1 MGQGE
6 RVSLLRHHDFRQL
19 WASDTISQFGTF
31 IGQTVLPLV
40 AVTVLAATPVE
51 MGLLTAAETAAFL
64 LIGLPAGVWVD
75 RMRRRTLMMRADVA
89 RAALMLSIPVAWWA
103 GALTLPH
110 MIVVGLLVG
119 VCTVFFDVSYQSY
132 LPTLVSRDQLLDGNS
147 KLQASQ
153 QVALIS
159 GPAAG
164 GGLATLIGAAN
175 ATIAVGFG
183 FVASWLFLLRIKKVE
198 PQPEREHG
206 RKLRTEVLEG
216 LKFVFHNKMLRAIA
230 LAGTTAGFFF
240 QMETAAMVLFLT
252 KDLHLSSAQVGLVL
266 AVGGVSGALGAVT
279 ANWWYRK
286 IGNARAIWVSL
297 VAIAPFE
304 LLIPLAYPGWT
315 VWLSVIGML
324 GVGYGVTVHNI
335 AQVSFRQSICPDR
348 LLGRMNASMRFMIWG
363 AFPLGSLAGGVLGEL
378 ISVRGALWVA
388 AIGLSLCS
396 LPLIFSPIR
405 TTVRTPTPTSVDP
418 AGHEQPAPQG
428 P

>member
-1 MGQGE
+1 M
-6 RVSLLRHHDFRQL
+6 SLFRHHDFRML

-31 IGQTVLPLV
+31 VGQTVLPLV
-40 AVTVLAATPVE
+40 AVTVLAATPFE

-75 RMRRRTLMMRADVA
+75 RMRRRTLMVRADIV

-132 LPTLVSRDQLLDGNS
+132 LPTLVNRDQLLDGNA

-153 QVALIS
+153 QVALVS

-175 ATIAVGFG
+175 ATAAVGLG
-183 FVASWLFLLRIKKVE
+183 FVASWLFLLRIRKVE
-198 PQPEREHG
+198 PQPERKTG
-206 RKLRTEVLEG
+206 RRLRDEVWEG

-230 LAGTTAGFFF
+230 LTGTTAGFFF
-240 QMETAAMVLFLT
+240 QMETAAMVLFLA
-252 KDLHLSSAQVGLVL
+252 KDLHLSAAQVGLVL
-266 AVGGVSGALGAVT
+266 AVGGFSGALGAVT
-279 ANWWYRK
+279 SNWWYRK

-297 VAIAPFE
+297 LAIAPFE
-304 LLIPLAYPGWT
+304 LLIPLAQPGWM
-315 VWLSVIGML
+315 VWLIVIGML

-363 AFPLGSLAGGVLGEL
+363 AFPLGSLTGGVLGEL
-378 ISVRGALWVA
+378 ITVRGTLWVA
-388 AIGLSLCS
+388 AAGLSLS
-396 LPLIFSPIR
+396 WLWLIFSPIR
-405 TTVRTPTPTSVDP
+405 TAVRTPSPTTVDP

-428 P
+428 Q

>member
-1 MGQGE
+1 M
-6 RVSLLRHHDFRQL
+6 L

-31 IGQTVLPLV
+31 VGQTVLPLV
-40 AVTVLAATPVE
+40 AVTVLAATPFE

-75 RMRRRTLMMRADVA
+75 RMRRRTLMVRADIV

-132 LPTLVSRDQLLDGNS
+132 LPTLVNRDQLLDGNA

-153 QVALIS
+153 QVALVS

-175 ATIAVGFG
+175 ATAAVGLG
-183 FVASWLFLLRIKKVE
+183 FVASWLFLLRIRKVE
-198 PQPEREHG
+198 PQPERKTG
-206 RKLRTEVLEG
+206 RRLRDEVWEG

-230 LAGTTAGFFF
+230 LTGTTAGFFF
-240 QMETAAMVLFLT
+240 QMETAAMVLFLA
-252 KDLHLSSAQVGLVL
+252 KDLHLSAAQVGLVL
-266 AVGGVSGALGAVT
+266 AVGGFSGALGAVT
-279 ANWWYRK
+279 SNWWYRK

-297 VAIAPFE
+297 LAIAPFE
-304 LLIPLAYPGWT
+304 LLIPLAQPGWM
-315 VWLSVIGML
+315 VWLIVIGML

-363 AFPLGSLAGGVLGEL
+363 AFPLGSLTGGVLGEL
-378 ISVRGALWVA
+378 ITVRGTLWVA
-388 AIGLSLCS
+388 AAGLSLS
-396 LPLIFSPIR
+396 WLWLIFSPIR
-405 TTVRTPTPTSVDP
+405 TAVRTPSPTTVDP

-428 P
+428 Q

>member
-1 MGQGE
+1 M
-6 RVSLLRHHDFRQL
+6 SLFRHHDFRLL

-31 IGQTVLPLV
+31 VGQTVLPLV
-40 AVTVLAATPVE
+40 AVTVLAATPFE

-75 RMRRRTLMMRADVA
+75 RMRRRTLMVRADIA
-89 RAALMLSIPVAWWA
+89 RAVLMLSIPVAWWA
-103 GALTLPH
+103 DVLTLPH

-132 LPTLVSRDQLLDGNS
+132 LPTLVNRDQLLDGNA

-153 QVALIS
+153 QVALVS

-175 ATIAVGFG
+175 ATAAVGVG

-198 PQPEREHG
+198 PQPERKAD
-206 RKLRTEVLEG
+206 RRLRDEVWEG
-216 LKFVFHNKMLRAIA
+216 LKFLFHNKMLRAIA
-230 LAGTTAGFFF
+230 LTGTTAGFFF
-240 QMETAAMVLFLT
+240 QMETAAMILFLA
-252 KDLHLSSAQVGLVL
+252 KDLHLNAAQVGLVL
-266 AVGGVSGALGAVT
+266 AVGGFSGALGAVT
-279 ANWWYRK
+279 SNWWYRK
-286 IGNARAIWVSL
+286 IGNARAMWVSL
-297 VAIAPFE
+297 LAIAPFE
-304 LLIPLAYPGWT
+304 LLIPLAQPGWM
-315 VWLSVIGML
+315 VWLIVIGML

-378 ISVRGALWVA
+378 ITVRGTLWVA
-388 AIGLSLCS
+388 AVGLSLS
-396 LPLIFSPIR
+396 WLWLIFSPIR
-405 TTVRTPTPTSVDP
+405 TTVRTPSPTTVDP

-428 P
+428 Q

>member
-1 MGQGE
+1 M
-6 RVSLLRHHDFRQL
+6 SLFRHHDFRLL

-31 IGQTVLPLV
+31 VGQTVLPLV
-40 AVTVLAATPVE
+40 AVTVLAATPFE

-75 RMRRRTLMMRADVA
+75 RMRRRTLMVRADIA
-89 RAALMLSIPVAWWA
+89 RAVLMLSIPVAWWA
-103 GALTLPH
+103 DVLTLPH

-132 LPTLVSRDQLLDGNS
+132 LPTLVNRDQLLDGNA

-153 QVALIS
+153 QVALVS

-175 ATIAVGFG
+175 ATAAVGVG

-198 PQPEREHG
+198 PQPERKAD
-206 RKLRTEVLEG
+206 RRLRDEVWEG

-230 LAGTTAGFFF
+230 LTGTTAGFFF
-240 QMETAAMVLFLT
+240 QMETAAMVLFLA
-252 KDLHLSSAQVGLVL
+252 KDLHLNAAQVGLVL
-266 AVGGVSGALGAVT
+266 AVGGFSGALGAVT
-279 ANWWYRK
+279 SNWWYRK
-286 IGNARAIWVSL
+286 IGNARAMWVSL
-297 VAIAPFE
+297 LAIAPFE
-304 LLIPLAYPGWT
+304 LLIPLAQPGWM
-315 VWLSVIGML
+315 VWLIVIGML

-363 AFPLGSLAGGVLGEL
+363 AFPPGSLAGGVLGEL
-378 ISVRGALWVA
+378 ITVRGTLWVA
-388 AIGLSLCS
+388 AAGLSLS
-396 LPLIFSPIR
+396 WLWLIFSPIR
-405 TTVRTPTPTSVDP
+405 TTVRTPSPTTVDP

-428 P
+428 Q

>member
-1 MGQGE
+1 M
-6 RVSLLRHHDFRQL
+6 SLFRHHDFRLL

-31 IGQTVLPLV
+31 VGQTVLPLV
-40 AVTVLAATPVE
+40 AVTVLAATPFE

-75 RMRRRTLMMRADVA
+75 RMRRRTLMVRADIA
-89 RAALMLSIPVAWWA
+89 RAVLMLSIPVAWWA
-103 GALTLPH
+103 DVLTLPH

-132 LPTLVSRDQLLDGNS
+132 LPTLVNRDQLLDGNA

-153 QVALIS
+153 QVALVS

-175 ATIAVGFG
+175 ATAAVGVG

-198 PQPEREHG
+198 PQPERKAD
-206 RKLRTEVLEG
+206 RRLRDEVWEG

-230 LAGTTAGFFF
+230 LTGTTAGFFF
-240 QMETAAMVLFLT
+240 QMETAAMILFLA
-252 KDLHLSSAQVGLVL
+252 KDLHLNAAQVGLVL
-266 AVGGVSGALGAVT
+266 AVGGFSGALGAVT
-279 ANWWYRK
+279 SNWWYRK
-286 IGNARAIWVSL
+286 IGNARAMWVSL
-297 VAIAPFE
+297 LAIAPFE
-304 LLIPLAYPGWT
+304 LLIPLAQPGWM
-315 VWLSVIGML
+315 VWLIVIGML

-378 ISVRGALWVA
+378 ITVRGTLWVA
-388 AIGLSLCS
+388 AVGLSLS
-396 LPLIFSPIR
+396 WLWLIFSPIR
-405 TTVRTPTPTSVDP
+405 TTVRTPSPTTVDP

-428 P
+428 Q